1 MLRYQVRPLVALPRM
16 ARLSARSM
24 TTTFPLEAL
33 MTDTP
38 TPPPHLL
45 KKFSAEA
52 HAESSKRNGAG
63 YMKTFA
69 RLCIEWAKSK
79 PTSNLNQIR
88 SSDIVPP
95 PEMVQQ
101 WNDKI
106 YGGPGVVAA
115 SDDICLAKLAAQWGA
130 DLELGACC
138 ALMDE
143 WGLDGN
149 DLMEC
154 RRPNPPS
161 LKQQALAQLDLL
173 SQKAYARD
181 FAGFQADTI
190 RAALETLD
198 D

>member
-1 MLRYQVRPLVALPRM
+1 
-16 ARLSARSM
+16 M
-24 TTTFPLEAL
+24 TEHSI
-33 MTDTP
+33 
-38 TPPPHLL
+38 TPPPELVQEL
-45 KKFSAEA
+45 WDKFRKAPDASVDAA
-52 HAESSKRNGAG
+52 IAWTQVI
-63 YMKTFA
+63 TF
-69 RLCIEWAKSK
+69 
-79 PTSNLNQIR
+79 
-88 SSDIVPP
+88 
-95 PEMVQQ
+95 
-101 WNDKI
+101 
-106 YGGPGVVAA
+106 
-115 SDDICLAKLAAQWGA
+115 AAQWGA
-130 DLELGACC
+130 DQELEACC